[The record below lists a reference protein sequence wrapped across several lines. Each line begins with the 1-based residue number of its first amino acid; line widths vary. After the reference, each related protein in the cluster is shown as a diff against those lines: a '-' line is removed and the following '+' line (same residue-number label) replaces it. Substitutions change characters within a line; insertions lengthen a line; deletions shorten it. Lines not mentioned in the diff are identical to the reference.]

1 MILNTD
7 SLTGICK
14 PAKSERFVL
23 EPDIVDRAYDPPQQ
37 EKSFHWGLFFARL
50 VVAGKNV
57 KEHLVDKRN
66 KNRLLRMTGNSVP
79 LHSVAKGSS
88 LVIVDIPEG
97 QSRMRLIRLG
107 IVKGEPIKCL
117 ERLAGGTVVI
127 EKGRQEVAI
136 GATLAKTILVAYI
149 GADDLE
155 SKRRNA

>member
-1 MILNTD
+1 
-7 SLTGICK
+7 
-14 PAKSERFVL
+14 
-23 EPDIVDRAYDPPQQ
+23 
-37 EKSFHWGLFFARL
+37 
-50 VVAGKNV
+50 
-57 KEHLVDKRN
+57 
-66 KNRLLRMTGNSVP
+66 MTGNSVP